1 MRPAAVAKTRATRV
15 EKSTPAQKTPA
26 KRTPAKKTTAPAAA
40 KPTPAATTTP
50 DALTDTQFPEL
61 LLSNAR
67 TIATS
72 HRDEHGED
80 INPNQLAVRLRVP
93 TPTATD
99 ILTHLRDNPPTAATT
114 RPHNGST
121 VGATA

>member
-1 MRPAAVAKTRATRV
+1 MQTDKRFPA
-15 EKSTPAQKTPA
+15 
-26 KRTPAKKTTAPAAA
+26 
-40 KPTPAATTTP
+40 
-50 DALTDTQFPEL
+50 L

-67 TIATS
+67 TIAAS

-80 INPNQLAVRLRVP
+80 INPNQMAVRLRVP
-93 TPTATD
+93 TPVATD
-99 ILTHLRDNPPTAATT
+99 ILTHLHNHPPKAATT